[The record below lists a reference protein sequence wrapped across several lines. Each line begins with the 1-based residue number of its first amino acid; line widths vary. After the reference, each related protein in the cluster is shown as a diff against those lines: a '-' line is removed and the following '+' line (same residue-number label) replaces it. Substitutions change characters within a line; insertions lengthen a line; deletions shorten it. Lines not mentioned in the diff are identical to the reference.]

1 VRGIGN
7 ADLITTMRRE
17 ADGMTTATEA
27 GQAGL
32 QGWRAKVA
40 DGIAEPVADR
50 TGLSE
55 DQVRALIGAAFFV
68 LSVVY
73 VANTVKALAQRKR

>member
-1 VRGIGN
+1 
-7 ADLITTMRRE
+7 
-17 ADGMTTATEA
+17 MTTATEA

-32 QGWRAKVA
+32 QGWRAKLA

-55 DQVRALIGAAFFV
+55 AQVRAVIGAAFFA
-68 LSVVY
+68 LALLY
-73 VANTVKALAQRKR
+73 VANTVRALAQQAR